1 MPTTVIDGITT
12 AYEVVGSGSPLLMCS
27 PGGFDAAMSKWRTL
41 EIYRD
46 TEILEHLA
54 ERHTCIV
61 YDRRE
66 SGASGGR
73 VEEVTWRHY
82 VAQAKGLLDHLGF
95 DRADLMGGCMGC
107 SPVLAFA
114 VAYPERVLSM
124 VLFWPVGGARYR
136 VRGHQRFADHALF
149 AQEAGLSGV
158 AELARSTDAGFG
170 QDPRI
175 GPWGQVVRNDE
186 AFAQEYRH
194 LDPAWYQGVVAG
206 MVRGLLDRDTS
217 PGAEPEDLFDLDV
230 PALIVPGQDASH
242 ATSAAR
248 YLQECLPRAD
258 YWDVPVA
265 EQTEGSAPARI
276 IEFLDGERG

>member
-1 MPTTVIDGITT
+1 MSTTVIDGITT
-12 AYEVVGSGSPLLMCS
+12 AYEVVGYGPPLLMCS

-46 TEILEHLA
+46 TRVLDHLA
-54 ERHTCIV
+54 DRYTCIV

-66 SGASGGR
+66 SGGSGGR
-73 VEEVTWRHY
+73 VEEVTWSHY

-95 DRADLMGGCMGC
+95 DRAHLMGGCMGC

-114 VAYPERVLSM
+114 VAHPEVVRSM

-136 VRGHQRFADHALF
+136 IKGHQRFAEHAAF
-149 AQEAGLSGV
+149 AEQHGLGEV
-158 AELARSTDAGFG
+158 VELAKSSDAGFG

-175 GPWGQVVRNDE
+175 GPWGQVVRHDD
-186 AFAQEYRH
+186 AFAEDFRQ

-217 PGAEPEDLFDLDV
+217 PGAEPEDLLHLDV

-248 YLQECLPRAD
+248 YLQECLPRAG
-258 YWDVPVA
+258 YWDVPVS
-265 EQTEGSAPARI
+265 EQTEDAAPARVL
-276 IEFLDGERG
+276 EFLEGVGG